1 MKKSKPKVKEK
12 KKEDNIIKF
21 DYMKTNKDNIMNVI
35 NYPTHI
41 NIINDIVV
49 KVNKIVIHTYQ
60 FLKLYLIYLYDNKKD
75 FPIINEDFIGYI
87 FMVLT
92 SRKCGSGGYTDNTMP
107 KQLKELTKF
116 YNEYYKPLTINDEI
130 IYYDKLN
137 YVLAYE
143 AIDIEKNIN
152 VNISE
157 HFIQHLNKYIN
168 ITLEVKDKKDKIT
181 KDNKDL
187 KVRKEKHKEFNQEI
201 NKVKKDLT
209 SFNELESD
217 KKYHKWILE
226 QRKLIYQTKTEFEED
241 SIYYD
246 LKAHPQD
253 YLKSMFYICGELEK
267 VYNQIKKHNES
278 IKEEDTQEILL
289 SNISGA
295 HQKNANIFLGC
306 DEKKKKQIRLFNVIP
321 LRTNIVSKSICLDSC
336 SLISNFLDKSLKTI
350 DNKNDKT
357 ISNNGKKIK
366 NSQKYKN
373 RDIKGNVHNIDNY
386 NYKQGNNQQFL
397 WDYFFRTNQ
406 RVFKKNKYQFNYMIK
421 TDGISVSILFVRVDD
436 KGIPIKKQKG
446 KKYKEQFDCEY
457 IEKVELTEEQKKM
470 KIITIDPNDGGDLIY
485 CGSKDEKGNLET
497 FRYTQNQRRL
507 ETRTK
512 KYMKITEKV
521 NSESK
526 INNQTIKQI
535 ETTLS
540 VLNSKTVNYN
550 EFKKYITEKN
560 KVNKILYAH
569 YQQEFFRKF
578 KLNKYINMQ
587 KSEAKMIKNFKS
599 KFGTPDKV
607 IIVFGDHD
615 KGQNNMK
622 GLEPSICKKFRR
634 IFKNAGYKVF
644 LINEFRTS
652 KLCNCCH
659 QELDKFL
666 TRASNKPKDK
676 KKNKKI
682 LVNGLLKHTVSN
694 PEGELNQIP
703 LCTIIHNRDKNAVQ
717 NMLYIVEHIKKTGSR
732 PEAYTRKEIETQL
745 NSSPCK
751 TLINNC

>member
-1 MKKSKPKVKEK
+1 MKKFKPKVKEK

-41 NIINDIVV
+41 NTINDIVV
-49 KVNKIVIHTYQ
+49 NINKIVIHTYQ
-60 FLKLYLIYLYDNKKD
+60 FLKLYLIHLYDNKKD

-87 FMVLT
+87 FIVLT
-92 SRKCGSGGYTDNTMP
+92 VRKCGSGGYTDNTLP

-116 YNEYYKPLTINDEI
+116 YNEYYKPLRINDEV

-168 ITLEVKDKKDKIT
+168 ITLEVKEKRDKIT
-181 KDNKDL
+181 KDNKDI
-187 KVRKEKHKEFNQEI
+187 KIRKEKHKELTQEI

-226 QRKLIYQTKTEFEED
+226 QKKLIYELKSKFEED
-241 SIYYD
+241 NIYYD
-246 LKAHPQD
+246 LKVKPQD

-278 IKEEDTQEILL
+278 IKEEDE
-289 SNISGA
+289 
-295 HQKNANIFLGC
+295 
-306 DEKKKKQIRLFNVIP
+306 EKKKKQIRLFNVIP
-321 LRTNIVSKSICLDSC
+321 LRTNIIGKFITLDSC
-336 SLISNFLDKSLKTI
+336 SLISNFLDKSLKTDEGKEKNI
-350 DNKNDKT
+350 NDNKEKNNNDNKE
-357 ISNNGKKIK
+357 IK

-373 RDIKGNVHNIDNY
+373 RDIGGNVHNIDNY
-386 NYKQGNNQQFL
+386 NYKQNDNQKLL
-397 WDYFFRTNQ
+397 WDYFFRTNK

-421 TDGISVSILFVRVDD
+421 TDGVSVSILFVRVDD
-436 KGIPIKKQKG
+436 KGIFVKKQKG
-446 KKYKEQFDCEY
+446 KKYKGQTDCEY
-457 IEKVELTEEQKKM
+457 IEKAELTEEQKKM

-485 CGSKDEKGNLET
+485 CGSKDENGELET

-521 NSESK
+521 NTETK
-526 INNQTIKQI
+526 INNKTIKQI
-535 ETTLS
+535 ESILS
-540 VLNSKTVNYN
+540 VLNSKTVNYE
-550 EFKKYITEKN
+550 EFKKYVLEKN

-587 KSEAKMIKNFKS
+587 KSEAKMIENFKN

-615 KGQNNMK
+615 KGSHNMK

-634 IFKNAGYKVF
+634 IFKNAVYKVF

-676 KKNKKI
+676 KNNKKI

-732 PEAYTRKEIETQL
+732 PEAYTRKEVET

-751 TLINNC
+751 ILINN

>member
-1 MKKSKPKVKEK
+1 MKNPKPKVKE

-21 DYMKTNKDNIMNVI
+21 DYLKTNKDNIMNVI
-35 NYPTHI
+35 KSPYYVS
-41 NIINDIVV
+41 IINDIVV
-49 KVNKIVIHTYQ
+49 KVNKIVIHTCQ
-60 FLKLYLIYLYDNKKD
+60 FLKLYLIHLYDNKKD
-75 FPIINEDFIGYI
+75 FPVINEDFIGYV

-92 SRKCGSGGYTDNTMP
+92 IRKCGSGGYTETTMP
-107 KQLKELTKF
+107 KQLKELTNF
-116 YNEYYKPLTINDEI
+116 YNEYYKSLMTNDEV

-157 HFIQHLNKYIN
+157 HFIQHLYKFIN
-168 ITLEVKDKKDKIT
+168 ISFDVKEKHNKIT
-181 KDNKDL
+181 KENKDL
-187 KVRKEKHKEFNQEI
+187 KVRKEKHREFTQEI

-226 QRKLIYQTKTEFEED
+226 QRKLIYGNKTKFDEN

-246 LKAHPQD
+246 LKSNTKD

-267 VYNQIKKHNES
+267 VYNQIKKHNEN
-278 IKEEDTQEILL
+278 IKEED
-289 SNISGA
+289 
-295 HQKNANIFLGC
+295 

-321 LRTNIVSKSICLDSC
+321 LRTNIISKNVCLDSC

-350 DNKNDKT
+350 DKEKEENKNK
-357 ISNNGKKIK
+357 NKKIK

-397 WDYFFRTNQ
+397 WDYFFRTNK

-421 TDGISVSILFVRVDD
+421 TDGVSVSILFVRVDD
-436 KGIPIKKQKG
+436 KGNPVKKQKG
-446 KKYKEQFDCEY
+446 KKYKEQTDCEY
-457 IEKVELTEEQKKM
+457 IEKAELTEEQKKM
-470 KIITIDPNDGGDLIY
+470 KIVTIDPNDGGDLIY
-485 CGSKDEKGNLET
+485 CGSKDEEGDLET

-512 KYMKITEKV
+512 KYIKITEKV
-521 NSESK
+521 NTETK

-535 ETTLS
+535 ESILS
-540 VLNSKTVNYN
+540 VLNSKTVNYE
-550 EFKKYITEKN
+550 EFKKYIQEKN
-560 KVNKILYAH
+560 KVNKLLYEH

-578 KLNKYINMQ
+578 KLNRFINMQ
-587 KSEAKMIKNFKS
+587 KSEAKMIENFKD

-615 KGQNNMK
+615 KGSHNMR
-622 GLEPSICKKFRR
+622 GLEPTICKKFRR

-682 LVNGLLKHTVSN
+682 LVNGLLKHSVSN
-694 PEGELNQIP
+694 PLGELNQIP

-732 PEAYTRKEIETQL
+732 PEAYTRKELDAKT

>member
-35 NYPTHI
+35 NYSAHI
-41 NIINDIVV
+41 NIINYIVV

-60 FLKLYLIYLYDNKKD
+60 FLKLYLIHLYDNKKD

-92 SRKCGSGGYTDNTMP
+92 IRKCGSGGYTNETMP

-116 YNEYYKPLTINDEI
+116 YNEHYKPLTTNDEV

-168 ITLEVKDKKDKIT
+168 ISLEVKEKRDQIT

-187 KVRKEKHKEFNQEI
+187 KIRKEKHKEFNQEI

-246 LKAHPQD
+246 LKVKPQD

-267 VYNQIKKHNES
+267 VYNQIKKLNES
-278 IKEEDTQEILL
+278 IKEEDE
-289 SNISGA
+289 
-295 HQKNANIFLGC
+295 
-306 DEKKKKQIRLFNVIP
+306 EKKKKQIRLFNVIP
-321 LRTNIVSKSICLDSC
+321 LRTNIVSKNICLDSC
-336 SLISNFLDKSLKTI
+336 SLISNFLDKSLKT
-350 DNKNDKT
+350 DE
-357 ISNNGKKIK
+357 GKKDKNEDENKKNK

-373 RDIKGNVHNIDNY
+373 RDIGGNVHNIDNY
-386 NYKQGNNQQFL
+386 NYKQGNNQQLL

-406 RVFKKNKYQFNYMIK
+406 KVFKKNKYQFNYMIK
-421 TDGISVSILFVRVDD
+421 TDGVSVSILFVRTGED
-436 KGIPIKKQKG
+436 GNPLKKQKG
-446 KKYKEQFDCEY
+446 KKYKEQIDCEY
-457 IEKVELTEEQKKM
+457 IEKAKLTEEQKKL

-521 NSESK
+521 NTETK

-535 ETTLS
+535 ESTLS

-550 EFKKYITEKN
+550 ELKKYIVEKN
-560 KVNKILYAH
+560 KVNKLLYEH

-578 KLNKYINMQ
+578 KLNRYINMQ
-587 KSEAKMIKNFKS
+587 KSEAKMIENFKN
-599 KFGTPDKV
+599 KFDTPDKV

-622 GLEPSICKKFRR
+622 GLEPAICKKFRK

-694 PEGELNQIP
+694 PEGEQNQIP

-717 NMLYIVEHIKKTGSR
+717 NMLYIVEHILKTGSR
-732 PEAYTRKEIETQL
+732 PEVYTRKELETQP
-745 NSSPCK
+745 NSFPCK

>member
-1 MKKSKPKVKEK
+1 MKKSKPKVKKK

-21 DYMKTNKDNIMNVI
+21 DYMKTNKDNIINVI
-35 NYPTHI
+35 NYPAHI
-41 NIINDIVV
+41 NIINDIFI
-49 KVNKIVIHTYQ
+49 KVNKIFIHNYQ
-60 FLKLYLIYLYDNKKD
+60 FLKLYLIHLYNNNKD
-75 FPIINEDFIGYI
+75 FPIIDEDFIGYI

-92 SRKCGSGGYTDNTMP
+92 VRKCGSGGYTDKTMP
-107 KQLKELTKF
+107 DQLKQLTKF
-116 YNEYYKPLTINDEI
+116 YVEHYKLLMINDDI

-143 AIDIEKNIN
+143 AIDIVKNIN

-157 HFIQHLNKYIN
+157 HFIQHLNKFIN
-168 ITLEVKDKKDKIT
+168 ISLNVKETRDQIT

-187 KVRKEKHKEFNQEI
+187 KIRNEKHKEFNQEI
-201 NKVKKDLT
+201 NKIKKDLT
-209 SFNELESD
+209 SFKELESD
-217 KKYHKWILE
+217 QKYHKWILE
-226 QRKLIYQTKTEFEED
+226 QKKLIYGNKTKFDED

-246 LKAHPQD
+246 LKSNTKD

-267 VYNQIKKHNES
+267 VYNNIKKHNES
-278 IKEEDTQEILL
+278 IKEEDE
-289 SNISGA
+289 
-295 HQKNANIFLGC
+295 
-306 DEKKKKQIRLFNVIP
+306 EKRKKQIRLFNVIP
-321 LRTNIVSKSICLDSC
+321 LRTNICPKNICIDSC
-336 SLISNFLDKSLKTI
+336 SLISNFLDKSLKTN
-350 DNKNDKT
+350 DDKENKIKDEN
-357 ISNNGKKIK
+357 IK

-373 RDIKGNVHNIDNY
+373 RDINGNIHNIDNY
-386 NYKQGNNQQFL
+386 NYKQGNNQQLL

-406 RVFKKNKYQFNYMIK
+406 KVFKKNKYQFNYMIK
-421 TDGISVSILFVRVDD
+421 TDGVSISILFIRVDD
-436 KGIPIKKQKG
+436 KGIPVKKQKG
-446 KKYKEQFDCEY
+446 KKYKEQIDCEY
-457 IEKVELTEEQKKM
+457 IEKAELTEEQKKM

-521 NSESK
+521 NSETK

-535 ETTLS
+535 ESILS

-550 EFKKYITEKN
+550 EFRTYITEKN
-560 KVNKILYAH
+560 KVNKILYEH

-578 KLNKYINMQ
+578 KLNRFINTQ
-587 KSEAKMIKNFKS
+587 KSEAKMIDNFKN
-599 KFGTPDKV
+599 KFGTPNKV

-703 LCTIIHNRDKNAVQ
+703 LCKIIHNRDKNAVQ
-717 NMLYIVEHIKKTGSR
+717 NMLYIVEHIKNTGSR
-732 PEAYTRKEIETQL
+732 PEAYTRKELET

>member
-1 MKKSKPKVKEK
+1 MKKSKPKVKKK

-21 DYMKTNKDNIMNVI
+21 DYMKTNKDNIINVI
-35 NYPTHI
+35 NYPAHI
-41 NIINDIVV
+41 NIINDIVI

-60 FLKLYLIYLYDNKKD
+60 FLKLYLIHLYNNNKD
-75 FPIINEDFIGYI
+75 FPIIDEDFIGYI

-92 SRKCGSGGYTDNTMP
+92 VRKCGSGGYTDKTMP
-107 KQLKELTKF
+107 DQLKQLTKF
-116 YNEYYKPLTINDEI
+116 YVEHYKLLMINDDI

-143 AIDIEKNIN
+143 AIDIVKNIN

-157 HFIQHLNKYIN
+157 HFIQHLNKFIN
-168 ITLEVKDKKDKIT
+168 ISLNVKETRDQIT

-187 KVRKEKHKEFNQEI
+187 KIRNEKHKEFNQEI
-201 NKVKKDLT
+201 NKIKKDLT
-209 SFNELESD
+209 SFKELESD
-217 KKYHKWILE
+217 QKYHKWILE
-226 QRKLIYQTKTEFEED
+226 QKKLIYGNKTKFDED

-246 LKAHPQD
+246 LKSNTKD

-267 VYNQIKKHNES
+267 VYNNIKKHNES
-278 IKEEDTQEILL
+278 IKEEDE
-289 SNISGA
+289 
-295 HQKNANIFLGC
+295 
-306 DEKKKKQIRLFNVIP
+306 EKRKKQIRLFNVIP
-321 LRTNIVSKSICLDSC
+321 LRTNICPKNICIDSC
-336 SLISNFLDKSLKTI
+336 SLISNFLDKSLKTN
-350 DNKNDKT
+350 DDKENKIKDEN
-357 ISNNGKKIK
+357 IK

-373 RDIKGNVHNIDNY
+373 RDINGNIHNIDNY
-386 NYKQGNNQQFL
+386 NYKQGNNQQLL

-406 RVFKKNKYQFNYMIK
+406 KVFKKNKYQFNYMIK
-421 TDGISVSILFVRVDD
+421 TDGVSISILFIRVDD
-436 KGIPIKKQKG
+436 KGIPVKKQKG
-446 KKYKEQFDCEY
+446 KKYKEQIDCEY
-457 IEKVELTEEQKKM
+457 IEKAELTEEQKKM

-521 NSESK
+521 NSETK

-535 ETTLS
+535 ESILS

-550 EFKKYITEKN
+550 EFRTYITEKN
-560 KVNKILYAH
+560 KVNKILYEH

-578 KLNKYINMQ
+578 KLNRFINTQ
-587 KSEAKMIKNFKS
+587 KSEAKMIDNFKN
-599 KFGTPDKV
+599 KFGTPNKV

-703 LCTIIHNRDKNAVQ
+703 LCKIIHNRDKNAVQ
-717 NMLYIVEHIKKTGSR
+717 NMLYIVEHIKNTGSR
-732 PEAYTRKEIETQL
+732 PEAYTRKELET

>member
-1 MKKSKPKVKEK
+1 
-12 KKEDNIIKF
+12 
-21 DYMKTNKDNIMNVI
+21 MNVI
-35 NYPTHI
+35 NYPAYVNT
-41 NIINDIVV
+41 INDIVV
-49 KVNKIVIHTYQ
+49 KVNKIVIHTYL
-60 FLKLYLIYLYDNKKD
+60 FLKLYLIHLYDNKKE

-92 SRKCGSGGYTDNTMP
+92 VRKCGSGGYIESTMP

-116 YNEYYKPLTINDEI
+116 YNEQYKPLTTNDEV

-143 AIDIEKNIN
+143 AIDIQKNIN

-157 HFIQHLNKYIN
+157 HFIQHLNKFIN
-168 ITLEVKDKKDKIT
+168 ISFEVKEKHDKIT
-181 KDNKDL
+181 KENKDL
-187 KVRKEKHKEFNQEI
+187 KVRKEKHKEFTQEI

-226 QRKLIYQTKTEFEED
+226 QRKLIYGTKTEFEED
-241 SIYYD
+241 NIYYD
-246 LKAHPQD
+246 LKVKPQD
-253 YLKSMFYICGELEK
+253 YLKSFFYVCGKLEK
-267 VYNQIKKHNES
+267 VYNQIKKHNEN
-278 IKEEDTQEILL
+278 IKEED
-289 SNISGA
+289 
-295 HQKNANIFLGC
+295 

-321 LRTNIVSKSICLDSC
+321 LRTNIISKNITLDSC

-357 ISNNGKKIK
+357 INNDGKKIK

-421 TDGISVSILFVRVDD
+421 TDGISVSILFVKVDN
-436 KGIPIKKQKG
+436 KGIPVKKQKG
-446 KKYKEQFDCEY
+446 KKYKEQLDCEY
-457 IEKVELTEEQKKM
+457 IEKVELTDELKKM
-470 KIITIDPNDGGDLIY
+470 KIVTIDPNDGGDLIY
-485 CGSKDEKGNLET
+485 CGSKDKKNNLET

-521 NSESK
+521 NNETK

-535 ETTLS
+535 ETILS
-540 VLNSKTVNYN
+540 VLNSKTVNYE
-550 EFKKYITEKN
+550 EFKKYIQEKN
-560 KVNKILYAH
+560 KINKVLYKH

-578 KLNKYINMQ
+578 KLNKFINMQ
-587 KSEAKMIKNFKS
+587 KSEAKMIENFKI

-622 GLEPSICKKFRR
+622 GLEPAICKKFRR

-659 QELDKFL
+659 KELDKFL

-717 NMLYIVEHIKKTGSR
+717 NMLYIVEHIKKNGLR
-732 PEAYTRKEIETQL
+732 PEAYTRKELEK

-751 TLINNC
+751 TLINNN

>member
-1 MKKSKPKVKEK
+1 MKKSKPKVKKK

-21 DYMKTNKDNIMNVI
+21 DYMKTNKDNIINVI
-35 NYPTHI
+35 NYPAHI
-41 NIINDIVV
+41 NIINDIVI

-60 FLKLYLIYLYDNKKD
+60 FLKLYLIHLYNNNKD
-75 FPIINEDFIGYI
+75 FPIIDEDFIGYI

-92 SRKCGSGGYTDNTMP
+92 VRKCGSGGYTDKTMP
-107 KQLKELTKF
+107 DQLKQLTKF
-116 YNEYYKPLTINDEI
+116 YVEHYKLLMINDDI

-143 AIDIEKNIN
+143 AIDIVKNIN

-157 HFIQHLNKYIN
+157 HFIQHLNKFIN
-168 ITLEVKDKKDKIT
+168 ISLNVKETRDQIT

-187 KVRKEKHKEFNQEI
+187 KIRNEKHKEFNQEI
-201 NKVKKDLT
+201 NKIKKDLT
-209 SFNELESD
+209 SFKELESD
-217 KKYHKWILE
+217 QKYHKWILE
-226 QRKLIYQTKTEFEED
+226 QKKLIYGNKTKFDED

-246 LKAHPQD
+246 LKSNTKD

-267 VYNQIKKHNES
+267 VYNNIKKHNER
-278 IKEEDTQEILL
+278 IKEEDE
-289 SNISGA
+289 
-295 HQKNANIFLGC
+295 
-306 DEKKKKQIRLFNVIP
+306 EKRKKQIRLFNVIP
-321 LRTNIVSKSICLDSC
+321 LRTNICPKNICIDSC
-336 SLISNFLDKSLKTI
+336 SLISNFLDKSLKTN
-350 DNKNDKT
+350 DDKENKIKDEN
-357 ISNNGKKIK
+357 IK

-373 RDIKGNVHNIDNY
+373 RDINGNIHNIDNY
-386 NYKQGNNQQFL
+386 NYKQGNNQQLL

-406 RVFKKNKYQFNYMIK
+406 KVFKKNKYQFNYMIK
-421 TDGISVSILFVRVDD
+421 TDGVSISILFIRVDD
-436 KGIPIKKQKG
+436 KGIPVKKQKG
-446 KKYKEQFDCEY
+446 KKYKEQIDCEY
-457 IEKVELTEEQKKM
+457 IEKAELTEEQKKM

-521 NSESK
+521 NSETK

-535 ETTLS
+535 ESILS

-550 EFKKYITEKN
+550 EFRTYITEKN
-560 KVNKILYAH
+560 KVNKILYEH

-578 KLNKYINMQ
+578 KLNRFINTQ
-587 KSEAKMIKNFKS
+587 KSEAKMIDNFKN
-599 KFGTPDKV
+599 KFGTPNKV

-703 LCTIIHNRDKNAVQ
+703 LCKIIHNRDKNAVQ
-717 NMLYIVEHIKKTGSR
+717 NMLYIVEHIKNTGSR
-732 PEAYTRKEIETQL
+732 PEAYTRKELET

>member
-1 MKKSKPKVKEK
+1 MKKSKPKVKKK

-35 NYPTHI
+35 NYPAHI
-41 NIINDIVV
+41 NIINNIVV

-60 FLKLYLIYLYDNKKD
+60 FLKLYLIHLYDNKKD
-75 FPIINEDFIGYI
+75 FPKINEDFIGYI

-92 SRKCGSGGYTDNTMP
+92 IRKCGSGGYTDSTMP

-116 YNEYYKPLTINDEI
+116 YNEHYKSLTTNDEV

-157 HFIQHLNKYIN
+157 HFIQHLNKFIN
-168 ITLEVKDKKDKIT
+168 ISFEVKEKHDKIT
-181 KDNKDL
+181 KDNKDI
-187 KVRKEKHKEFNQEI
+187 KVRKEKHKEFTQEI
-201 NKVKKDLT
+201 NKIKKDLM

-226 QRKLIYQTKTEFEED
+226 QRKLIYENKTKFEED

-246 LKAHPQD
+246 LKVKPQD
-253 YLKSMFYICGELEK
+253 YLKPMFYICGELEK

-278 IKEEDTQEILL
+278 IKEDNE
-289 SNISGA
+289 
-295 HQKNANIFLGC
+295 
-306 DEKKKKQIRLFNVIP
+306 EKKKKQIRLFNVIP
-321 LRTNIVSKSICLDSC
+321 LRTNIINKNICLDSC
-336 SLISNFLDKSLKTI
+336 GLINNFLDKSLKT
-350 DNKNDKT
+350 DEGKEKNNNDDKE
-357 ISNNGKKIK
+357 IK

-373 RDIKGNVHNIDNY
+373 RDIRGNIHNIDNY
-386 NYKQGNNQQFL
+386 NYKQNDNQKLL
-397 WDYFFRTNQ
+397 WDYFFRTNK

-421 TDGISVSILFVRVDD
+421 TDGISISILFIRLDD
-436 KGIPIKKQKG
+436 KGNPVKKQKG
-446 KKYKEQFDCEY
+446 KKYKELLDCEY
-457 IEKVELTEEQKKM
+457 IEKAELTEEQKKM
-470 KIITIDPNDGGDLIY
+470 KVVTIDPNDGGDLIY
-485 CGSKDEKGNLET
+485 CSSKNENEELET

-521 NSESK
+521 NGETK
-526 INNQTIKQI
+526 INNQSIKQI
-535 ETTLS
+535 ESILS
-540 VLNSKTVNYN
+540 ILNSKTVNYE
-550 EFKKYITEKN
+550 EFKKYILEKN
-560 KVNKILYAH
+560 KVNKTLYEH

-578 KLNKYINMQ
+578 KLNKFINMQ
-587 KSEAKMIKNFKS
+587 KSEAKMIENFKN

-615 KGQNNMK
+615 KGQHNMK

-694 PEGELNQIP
+694 PERELNQTP

-717 NMLYIVEHIKKTGSR
+717 NMLYIVEHIKKTGIR
-732 PEAYTRKEIETQL
+732 PEAYTRKELET

-751 TLINNC
+751 TLINNN

>member
-1 MKKSKPKVKEK
+1 MKNSKPKVKVK

-35 NYPTHI
+35 NYPSNI
-41 NIINDIVV
+41 NTINDIVV

-60 FLKLYLIYLYDNKKD
+60 FLKLYLIHLYDNKKD
-75 FPIINEDFIGYI
+75 FPKINEDFIGYI

-92 SRKCGSGGYTDNTMP
+92 IRKCGSGGYTDNNMP
-107 KQLKELTKF
+107 EQLKQLTKF
-116 YNEYYKPLTINDEI
+116 YNECYKPLTINDEV

-168 ITLEVKDKKDKIT
+168 IILEVKEKHDKIT
-181 KDNKDL
+181 KDNKDI
-187 KVRKEKHKEFNQEI
+187 KIRKEKHKELTQEI

-209 SFNELESD
+209 SFKELESE

-226 QRKLIYQTKTEFEED
+226 QRKLIYGLKSKFEED
-241 SIYYD
+241 NIYYD
-246 LKAHPQD
+246 LKVKPQD
-253 YLKSMFYICGELEK
+253 YLKSMFYLCGELEK
-267 VYNQIKKHNES
+267 VYNKIKKHNEN
-278 IKEEDTQEILL
+278 IKEDD
-289 SNISGA
+289 
-295 HQKNANIFLGC
+295 
-306 DEKKKKQIRLFNVIP
+306 DEKKKKQTRLFNIIP
-321 LRTNIVSKSICLDSC
+321 LRTNIVGKFVTIDSC
-336 SLISNFLDKSLKTI
+336 GLINNFLDKSLKT
-350 DNKNDKT
+350 DEGKEKNNNDKE
-357 ISNNGKKIK
+357 IK

-373 RDIKGNVHNIDNY
+373 RDIGGNVHNIDNY
-386 NYKQGNNQQFL
+386 NYKQNDNQNFL
-397 WDYFFRTNQ
+397 WKYFFRTNK
-406 RVFKKNKYQFNYMIK
+406 RAFKKNKYQFNYMIK

-436 KGIPIKKQKG
+436 KGVPVKKQKG
-446 KKYKEQFDCEY
+446 KKYKEQLDCEY
-457 IEKVELTEEQKKM
+457 IEKAELTDELR
-470 KIITIDPNDGGDLIY
+470 KIKIVTIDPNDGGDLIY
-485 CGSKDEKGNLET
+485 CGSKDENGEIET

-521 NSESK
+521 NSETK

-535 ETTLS
+535 ESILS
-540 VLNSKTVNYN
+540 ILNSKTVNYD
-550 EFKKYITEKN
+550 EFKKYILEKN
-560 KVNKILYAH
+560 KINKTLYEH

-578 KLNKYINMQ
+578 KLNIFINTQ
-587 KSEAKMIKNFKS
+587 KSEAKMIENFKN
-599 KFGTPDKV
+599 KFGEPDKV

-615 KGQNNMK
+615 KGSHNMK

-659 QELDKFL
+659 QELDKFF

-703 LCTIIHNRDKNAVQ
+703 LCTIIHNRDKNAIQ

-732 PEAYTRKEIETQL
+732 PEAYTRKELDTKS

-751 TLINNC
+751 TLINNN

>member
-1 MKKSKPKVKEK
+1 MKKLKPKVKEK

-21 DYMKTNKDNIMNVI
+21 DYMKTNKDNIMNII
-35 NYPTHI
+35 NYPAHI
-41 NIINDIVV
+41 NIINNIVV
-49 KVNKIVIHTYQ
+49 MVNKIVIHTYQ
-60 FLKLYLIYLYDNKKD
+60 FLKLYLIHLHDNKKD

-92 SRKCGSGGYTDNTMP
+92 IRKCGSGGYTDNTMP

-168 ITLEVKDKKDKIT
+168 IILKVKGKRDKIT

-187 KVRKEKHKEFNQEI
+187 KIRKEKHKEFTQEI

-226 QRKLIYQTKTEFEED
+226 QRKLIYVNKKEFEED
-241 SIYYD
+241 NIYYD
-246 LKAHPQD
+246 LKVKPQD

-278 IKEEDTQEILL
+278 IKEED
-289 SNISGA
+289 
-295 HQKNANIFLGC
+295 

-321 LRTNIVSKSICLDSC
+321 LRTNIINKNICLDSC
-336 SLISNFLDKSLKTI
+336 GLINNFLDKSLKTDEGKDKK
-350 DNKNDKT
+350 DNNDK
-357 ISNNGKKIK
+357 NGEIK

-373 RDIKGNVHNIDNY
+373 RDIGGNVHNIDNY
-386 NYKQGNNQQFL
+386 NYKQNDNQQLLWNYFL
-397 WDYFFRTNQ
+397 RTNK
-406 RVFKKNKYQFNYMIK
+406 RIFKKNKYQFNYMIK
-421 TDGISVSILFVRVDD
+421 TDGVSISILFVRIDD
-436 KGIPIKKQKG
+436 KGNLVKKQKG
-446 KKYKEQFDCEY
+446 KKYKEQLDCEY
-457 IEKVELTEEQKKM
+457 IEKAELTGEQKKM
-470 KIITIDPNDGGDLIY
+470 KIVTIDPNDGGDLIY

-521 NSESK
+521 NSETK

-535 ETTLS
+535 ESTLS
-540 VLNSKTVNYN
+540 VLNSKTVNYE
-550 EFKKYITEKN
+550 EFKKYVSEKN
-560 KVNKILYAH
+560 KVNKILYEH
-569 YQQEFFRKF
+569 YQQDFFRKF

-587 KSEAKMIKNFKS
+587 KSEAKMIENFKD

-615 KGQNNMK
+615 KGSHNMR

-644 LINEFRTS
+644 LVNEFRTS
-652 KLCNCCH
+652 SPF
-659 QELDKFL
+659 QGFQ
-666 TRASNKPKDK
+666 S
-676 KKNKKI
+676 KI
-682 LVNGLLKHTVSN
+682 GS
-694 PEGELNQIP
+694 
-703 LCTIIHNRDKNAVQ
+703 C
-717 NMLYIVEHIKKTGSR
+717 LYINNLI
-732 PEAYTRKEIETQL
+732 L
-745 NSSPCK
+745 NK
-751 TLINNC
+751 YINIFI

>member
-1 MKKSKPKVKEK
+1 MKKTKSKPKVKEK
-12 KKEDNIIKF
+12 KKDDNIIKF

-49 KVNKIVIHTYQ
+49 KVNKIIIHTCQ
-60 FLKLYLIYLYDNKKD
+60 FLKLYLIHLYDNKKD
-75 FPIINEDFIGYI
+75 FPKINEDFIGYI

-92 SRKCGSGGYTDNTMP
+92 IRKCGSGGYTDNNMP
-107 KQLKELTKF
+107 EQLKQLTKF
-116 YNEYYKPLTINDEI
+116 YNEYYKPLTVNDEV

-168 ITLEVKDKKDKIT
+168 ITLEVKEKRDKIT
-181 KDNKDL
+181 KDNKDA
-187 KVRKEKHKEFNQEI
+187 KVRKEKHKELTQEI

-226 QRKLIYQTKTEFEED
+226 QRKLIYQSKTKFEED
-241 SIYYD
+241 NIYYD
-246 LKAHPQD
+246 LKVKPQD
-253 YLKSMFYICGELEK
+253 YLKSMFYICRELEK
-267 VYNQIKKHNES
+267 VYNQIKKDNES
-278 IKEEDTQEILL
+278 INDE
-289 SNISGA
+289 
-295 HQKNANIFLGC
+295 
-306 DEKKKKQIRLFNVIP
+306 EKKKKQIRLFNVVP
-321 LRTNIVSKSICLDSC
+321 LRTNIIQKSICLDSC
-336 SLISNFLDKSLKTI
+336 GLINNFLDKSLKT
-350 DNKNDKT
+350 DEGKNKDK
-357 ISNNGKKIK
+357 NEEIK

-373 RDIKGNVHNIDNY
+373 RDIGGNVHNIDNY
-386 NYKQGNNQQFL
+386 NYKQNDNQKLL
-397 WDYFFRTNQ
+397 WDYFFRTNK

-421 TDGISVSILFVRVDD
+421 TDGISVSILFVRVDN
-436 KGIPIKKQKG
+436 KGNPVKKQKG
-446 KKYKEQFDCEY
+446 KMYKEQLDCEY
-457 IEKVELTEEQKKM
+457 IEKAELTDELRKM
-470 KIITIDPNDGGDLIY
+470 KIVTIDPNDGGDLIY
-485 CGSKDEKGNLET
+485 CGSKNENDELET

-521 NSESK
+521 NNETK

-535 ETTLS
+535 ESTLS
-540 VLNSKTVNYN
+540 VLNSKTVNYE
-550 EFKKYITEKN
+550 EFKKYVTEKN
-560 KVNKILYAH
+560 KVNKILYTH

-578 KLNKYINMQ
+578 KLNKFINMQ
-587 KSEAKMIKNFKS
+587 KSEAKMVENFKS
-599 KFGTPDKV
+599 KFGTPDKI

-615 KGQNNMK
+615 KGQHNMK
-622 GLEPSICKKFRR
+622 GLEPTICKKFRK

-666 TRASNKPKDK
+666 TRASNKPRDK
-676 KKNKKI
+676 KNNKKT

-694 PEGELNQIP
+694 PEGELNP
-703 LCTIIHNRDKNAVQ
+703 LLCTIIHNRDKNAVQ
-717 NMLYIVEHIKKTGSR
+717 NMLNIVEHIKKTGSR
-732 PEAYTRKEIETQL
+732 PEAYTRKEVVET

>member
-1 MKKSKPKVKEK
+1 MKINKLKPKVKVK
-12 KKEDNIIKF
+12 KKDDNIIKF

-35 NYPTHI
+35 NYPAHI
-41 NIINDIVV
+41 NTINDIVV

-60 FLKLYLIYLYDNKKD
+60 FLKLYLIHLYNNKKN
-75 FPIINEDFIGYI
+75 FPLINEDFISYI

-92 SRKCGSGGYTDNTMP
+92 IRKCGSGGYTESTMP

-116 YNEYYKPLTINDEI
+116 YNKYYKSLMANDEV

-157 HFIQHLNKYIN
+157 HFIQHLYKYIN
-168 ITLEVKDKKDKIT
+168 ITLEVKEKHDKIT
-181 KDNKDL
+181 KENKDI
-187 KVRKEKHKEFNQEI
+187 KVRKEKHREFTQEI

-226 QRKLIYQTKTEFEED
+226 QRKLIYQDKTKFEED

-246 LKAHPQD
+246 LKVNPQD

-267 VYNQIKKHNES
+267 VYNQIKKYNDN
-278 IKEEDTQEILL
+278 IKEEDDI
-289 SNISGA
+289 
-295 HQKNANIFLGC
+295 
-306 DEKKKKQIRLFNVIP
+306 KKKKQIRLFNVIP
-321 LRTNIVSKSICLDSC
+321 LRTNIISKNICMDSC

-350 DNKNDKT
+350 DDKKDKKINNKDE
-357 ISNNGKKIK
+357 KIK

-373 RDIKGNVHNIDNY
+373 RDIKGNVHNVDNY

-406 RVFKKNKYQFNYMIK
+406 RVFITLRVSQCLNIVKFNKLNHLVLKTFQHFILFNKMKLCYLNNKVKNKYQFNYMIK
-421 TDGISVSILFVRVDD
+421 TDGISISILFVRVDD
-436 KGIPIKKQKG
+436 KGEPVKKQKG
-446 KKYKEQFDCEY
+446 KKYKEQLDCEY
-457 IEKVELTEEQKKM
+457 IEKVELTNELRKM
-470 KIITIDPNDGGDLIY
+470 KIVTIDPNDGGDLIY
-485 CGSKDEKGNLET
+485 CASKDEKGNLET

-521 NSESK
+521 NNETK
-526 INNQTIKQI
+526 INKQTIKQI
-535 ETTLS
+535 ESTLS
-540 VLNSKTVNYN
+540 VFNSKTVNYD
-550 EFKKYITEKN
+550 EFKKYIQEKN
-560 KVNKILYAH
+560 KVNKTLYEH

-578 KLNKYINMQ
+578 KLNKFINMQ
-587 KSEAKMIKNFKS
+587 KSEAKMVENFKN

-615 KGQNNMK
+615 KGSHNMK
-622 GLEPSICKKFRR
+622 GLEPNICKKFRR
-634 IFKNAGYKVF
+634 IFKNAGYKVY

-652 KLCNCCH
+652 SPFQGFQSKIGSCFYKNNIIL
-659 QELDKFL
+659 
-666 TRASNKPKDK
+666 NK
-676 KKNKKI
+676 
-682 LVNGLLKHTVSN
+682 
-694 PEGELNQIP
+694 
-703 LCTIIHNRDKNAVQ
+703 
-717 NMLYIVEHIKKTGSR
+717 YINIF
-732 PEAYTRKEIETQL
+732 I
-745 NSSPCK
+745 
-751 TLINNC
+751 

>member
-1 MKKSKPKVKEK
+1 MKKTKSKPKVKEK
-12 KKEDNIIKF
+12 KKDDNIIKF

-49 KVNKIVIHTYQ
+49 KVNKIIIHTCQ
-60 FLKLYLIYLYDNKKD
+60 FLKLYLIHLYDNKKD
-75 FPIINEDFIGYI
+75 FPKINEDFIGYI

-92 SRKCGSGGYTDNTMP
+92 IRKCGSGGYTDNNMP
-107 KQLKELTKF
+107 EQLKQLTKF
-116 YNEYYKPLTINDEI
+116 YNEYYKPLTVNDEV

-168 ITLEVKDKKDKIT
+168 ITLEVKEKRDKIT
-181 KDNKDL
+181 KDNKDA
-187 KVRKEKHKEFNQEI
+187 KVRKEKHKELTQEI

-226 QRKLIYQTKTEFEED
+226 QRKLIYQSKTKFEED
-241 SIYYD
+241 NIYYD
-246 LKAHPQD
+246 LKVKPQD
-253 YLKSMFYICGELEK
+253 YLKSMFYICRELEK
-267 VYNQIKKHNES
+267 VYNQIKKDNES
-278 IKEEDTQEILL
+278 INDE
-289 SNISGA
+289 
-295 HQKNANIFLGC
+295 
-306 DEKKKKQIRLFNVIP
+306 EKKKKQIRLFNVVP
-321 LRTNIVSKSICLDSC
+321 LRTNIIQKSICLDSC
-336 SLISNFLDKSLKTI
+336 GLINNFLDKSLKT
-350 DNKNDKT
+350 DEGKNKDK
-357 ISNNGKKIK
+357 NEEIK

-373 RDIKGNVHNIDNY
+373 RDIGGNVHNIDNY
-386 NYKQGNNQQFL
+386 NYKQNDNQKLL
-397 WDYFFRTNQ
+397 WDYFFRTNK

-421 TDGISVSILFVRVDD
+421 TDGISVSILFVRVDN
-436 KGIPIKKQKG
+436 KGNPVKKQKG
-446 KKYKEQFDCEY
+446 KMYKEQLDCEY
-457 IEKVELTEEQKKM
+457 IEKAELTDELRKM
-470 KIITIDPNDGGDLIY
+470 KIVTIDPNDGGDLIY
-485 CGSKDEKGNLET
+485 CGSKNENDELET

-521 NSESK
+521 NNETK

-535 ETTLS
+535 ESTLS
-540 VLNSKTVNYN
+540 VLNSKTVNYE
-550 EFKKYITEKN
+550 EFKKYVTEKN
-560 KVNKILYAH
+560 KVNKILYTH

-578 KLNKYINMQ
+578 KLNKFINMQ
-587 KSEAKMIKNFKS
+587 KSEAKMVENFKS

-607 IIVFGDHD
+607 VIVFGDHD
-615 KGQNNMK
+615 KGQHNMK

-682 LVNGLLKHTVSN
+682 LVNGLLKHTLSN

-717 NMLYIVEHIKKTGSR
+717 NMLYIVEHIKKTGIR
-732 PEAYTRKEIETQL
+732 PEAYTRSELET

-751 TLINNC
+751 KNTF

>member
-1 MKKSKPKVKEK
+1 MKKLKPKVK

-35 NYPTHI
+35 NYPAHI
-41 NIINDIVV
+41 NTINDIVV

-60 FLKLYLIYLYDNKKD
+60 FLKLYLIYLYDKKKE

-92 SRKCGSGGYTDNTMP
+92 IRKCGSGGYTETTMP

-116 YNEYYKPLTINDEI
+116 YNEHYKLLTINDEV

-168 ITLEVKDKKDKIT
+168 ITLEVKEKHDKIT
-181 KDNKDL
+181 KDNKDI
-187 KVRKEKHKEFNQEI
+187 KIRKEKHKELTQEI

-226 QRKLIYQTKTEFEED
+226 QRKLIYGLKSKFEED
-241 SIYYD
+241 NIYYD
-246 LKAHPQD
+246 LKVHPQD

-267 VYNQIKKHNES
+267 VYNQIKKNNES
-278 IKEEDTQEILL
+278 IKAEDY
-289 SNISGA
+289 
-295 HQKNANIFLGC
+295 
-306 DEKKKKQIRLFNVIP
+306 EKKKKQIRLFNVIP
-321 LRTNIVSKSICLDSC
+321 LRTNIISKSICLDSC
-336 SLISNFLDKSLKTI
+336 GLINNFLDKSLKTDEGKDKK
-350 DNKNDKT
+350 DNNDK
-357 ISNNGKKIK
+357 NEEIK

-373 RDIKGNVHNIDNY
+373 RDIGGNVHNIDNY
-386 NYKQGNNQQFL
+386 NYKQNNNQKLL
-397 WDYFFRTNQ
+397 WDYFFKTNK

-436 KGIPIKKQKG
+436 KGNLVKKQKG
-446 KKYKEQFDCEY
+446 KKYKELLDCEY

-521 NSESK
+521 NSETK

-535 ETTLS
+535 ESILS
-540 VLNSKTVNYN
+540 ILNSKTINLE
-550 EFKKYITEKN
+550 EFKKYVLEKN
-560 KVNKILYAH
+560 KINKILYEH

-587 KSEAKMIKNFKS
+587 KSEAKMIENFKN
-599 KFGTPDKV
+599 KLGTPDKV

-615 KGQNNMK
+615 KGQHNMK

-717 NMLYIVEHIKKTGSR
+717 NMLFIVEHIKKSGLR
-732 PEAYTRKEIETQL
+732 PEVYTRKELET

-751 TLINNC
+751 K

>member
-1 MKKSKPKVKEK
+1 MKKSKPKVKKK

-21 DYMKTNKDNIMNVI
+21 DYMKTNKNNIMNVI
-35 NYPTHI
+35 NYSAHI

-60 FLKLYLIYLYDNKKD
+60 FLKLYLIHLYDNKKD

-92 SRKCGSGGYTDNTMP
+92 IRKCGSGGYTDSTMP

-168 ITLEVKDKKDKIT
+168 ITLEVKEKRDQIT

-187 KVRKEKHKEFNQEI
+187 KIRKEKHKELTQEI

-209 SFNELESD
+209 NFNELESD

-226 QRKLIYQTKTEFEED
+226 QRKLIYRNKNEFEED
-241 SIYYD
+241 NIVYD
-246 LKAHPQD
+246 LKAYPQD

-278 IKEEDTQEILL
+278 IKED
-289 SNISGA
+289 
-295 HQKNANIFLGC
+295 
-306 DEKKKKQIRLFNVIP
+306 DEEKMKKQIRLFNVIP
-321 LRTNIVSKSICLDSC
+321 LRTNIIQKSICLDSC
-336 SLISNFLDKSLKTI
+336 GLINNFLDKTLKT
-350 DNKNDKT
+350 DEGKNKNEDK
-357 ISNNGKKIK
+357 NEEIK

-373 RDIKGNVHNIDNY
+373 RDIGGNVHNIDNY
-386 NYKQGNNQQFL
+386 NYKQNDNQKLL
-397 WDYFFRTNQ
+397 WNYFFRTNK
-406 RVFKKNKYQFNYMIK
+406 RIFKKNKYQFNYMIK
-421 TDGISVSILFVRVDD
+421 TDGVSVSILFVRVDD
-436 KGIPIKKQKG
+436 KGNPVKKQKG
-446 KKYKEQFDCEY
+446 KKYKEQLDCEY
-457 IEKVELTEEQKKM
+457 IEKAELTEIQKKM
-470 KIITIDPNDGGDLIY
+470 KIVTIDPNDGGDLIY
-485 CGSKDEKGNLET
+485 CGSKNENDELET

-521 NSESK
+521 NTETK

-535 ETTLS
+535 ESTLS
-540 VLNSKTVNYN
+540 ILNSKTVNYE
-550 EFKKYITEKN
+550 EFKKYILEKN
-560 KVNKILYAH
+560 KVNKTLYEH

-578 KLNKYINMQ
+578 KLNKFINMQ
-587 KSEAKMIKNFKS
+587 KSEAKMIENFKN
-599 KFGTPDKV
+599 KFGTPDKI

-615 KGQNNMK
+615 KGQHNMK

-634 IFKNAGYKVF
+634 IFKTAGYKVF

-652 KLCNCCH
+652 KLCNCCY

-666 TRASNKPKDK
+666 TRASNKPRDK
-676 KKNKKI
+676 KKNKKT

-694 PEGELNQIP
+694 PEGELNP
-703 LCTIIHNRDKNAVQ
+703 LLCTIIHNRDKNAVQ
-717 NMLYIVEHIKKTGSR
+717 NMLNIVEHIKKTGKR
-732 PEAYTRKEIETQL
+732 PEPFIRKEETL
-745 NSSPCK
+745 INSSPCK
-751 TLINNC
+751 TLINNN